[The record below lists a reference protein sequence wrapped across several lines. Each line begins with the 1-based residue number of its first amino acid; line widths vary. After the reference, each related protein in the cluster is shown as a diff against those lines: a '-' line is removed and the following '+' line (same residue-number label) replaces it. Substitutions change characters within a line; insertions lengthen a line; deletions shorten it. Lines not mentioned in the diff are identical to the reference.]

1 MSDAGGVLMDR
12 YIDIDI
18 PICEIDTC
26 VNAPIVIK
34 YILPE
39 TRTPTERYGARVIF
53 FTKESKV

>member
-1 MSDAGGVLMDR
+1 MDR